1 MWYCCL
7 LVGQQADS
15 SIRFSC
21 WSVRESEGYKMDKQ
35 VNSWKGQYRR
45 LQSWLSGIETSPCPQ
60 KFVVSSGISG
70 PQTIEFKSHASLGY
84 TSSSQPGLASMGMGL
99 EAGVRIRPQA
109 AGSWN
114 GTRGWSRNRGARLSK
129 GHPINSCLHTWD
141 QCIENKD
148 TGATPPQATGGLLWN
163 NTPNYTP
170 VLDPLQWMKATEPKS
185 T

>member
-1 MWYCCL
+1 MLFCCWAFYAAENFFL
-7 LVGQQADS
+7 IDCES
-15 SIRFSC
+15 SIIT
-21 WSVRESEGYKMDKQ
+21 VY
-35 VNSWKGQYRR
+35 YI
-45 LQSWLSGIETSPCPQ
+45 GIIIADRTPCPQ